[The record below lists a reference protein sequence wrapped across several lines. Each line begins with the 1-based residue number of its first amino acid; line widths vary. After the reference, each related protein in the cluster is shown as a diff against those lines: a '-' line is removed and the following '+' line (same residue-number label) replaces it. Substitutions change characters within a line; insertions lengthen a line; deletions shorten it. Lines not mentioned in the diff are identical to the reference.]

1 MKAWLVRP
9 NPHNKLRIEEF
20 RNQNI
25 VAVGWPGIGNIAGK
39 AREQIKKILEGD
51 PYNYT
56 SLELGNAYATI
67 DIIVNQMTKGDLIL
81 VPNGDDIYFAKV
93 EGDYQYDASKD
104 SDSEGYPHQRLVTW
118 LSGPL
123 NRNQL
128 PDILR
133 KSLKVHRATAD
144 LSKHYEIIKLL
155 ANGSEISDVVLASEN
170 DFIEVDYPIRP
181 GILAKVSIPK
191 NINQKEALR
200 LSDFVKTLYFE

>member
-9 NPHNKLRIEEF
+9 NPHNKLRVEEF

-25 VAVGWPGIGNIAGK
+25 VGVGWPGIGNLSGK
-39 AREQIKKILEGD
+39 PREQIKQILEGN

-67 DIIVNQMTKGDLIL
+67 DIIVNRMAKGDLVL
-81 VPNGDDIYFAKV
+81 VPNGEDIYFAKV
-93 EGDYQYDASKD
+93 EGDYKYDASKD
-104 SDSEGYPHQRLVTW
+104 SDAEGYPHQRLVKW

-133 KSLKVHRATAD
+133 KSLKAHRATAD

-155 ANGSEISDVVLASEN
+155 ANGIEISDVVLASEN
-170 DFIEVDYPIRP
+170 DFIEVEYPIRP

-191 NINQKEALR
+191 NINQNEALR
-200 LSDFVKTLYFE
+200 FSDFVKTLYFE